1 MYSYEKLNEE
11 EREQIYKAKV
21 IFNNNINIKLYSF
34 MKY

>member
-11 EREQIYKAKV
+11 EREQIYKGKV
-21 IFNNNINIKLYSF
+21 IINNNINIKLYSF